1 MASPDLL
8 APHTPTPKRPQRS
21 RSSLA
26 VAATPSPSGL
36 NPAHSPLPDE
46 GTDPPSSRSSLR
58 SGRPYLPKD
67 TGIPPGRG
75 RRLFP
80 PTASSSNTCTPSQ
93 KSSGVAARTHPSL
106 SPIQSSQK
114 GHSSPL
120 DSSHHNQTPSEDH
133 ALDQPF
139 SLPPDHEQWAKTY
152 MGSPAPPPPSTRQ
165 QESTIPQPPQ
175 AATSPFFR
183 TWFSR
188 TLESHVSG
196 FRSPDLV
203 SEAVPIGPIEPGAH
217 TAPRS
222 TTLVSNNP
230 LDPIT
235 ETNMT
240 PATAAYHHFANQM
253 TREYAV
259 RRPSTKLCIAADCP
273 LVGIRHFQGVYVH
286 NNVPAP
292 NPLRSVFGMSNP
304 PPGVWQAILKGTLEQ
319 GTRDDAKMISGF
331 IRHHVVA
338 ARFSVVPDGNFAWG
352 DEDVFQAEGGV
363 SPVVELPVMALPLRV
378 KFDVLPN
385 LPVALHAGD
394 SDDLGDHRVRGIS
407 DMRVSTVKGS
417 ANEKKGQG
425 TVDPRMLLE
434 TN

>member
-8 APHTPTPKRPQRS
+8 ALHTPTPKRPQRS

-93 KSSGVAARTHPSL
+93 KSSGVAARTHPSV

-114 GHSSPL
+114 GDSSPL
-120 DSSHHNQTPSEDH
+120 GSSHHNQSPSDNY

-139 SLPPDHEQWAKTY
+139 GLPPEHEQWAKTY
-152 MGSPAPPPPSTRQ
+152 MGSPAPPPPSTHQ
-165 QESTIPQPPQ
+165 QEPTIPQPPPP
-175 AATSPFFR
+175 ATSPFFR
-183 TWFSR
+183 AWFSR

-196 FRSPDLV
+196 FRSPNLV
-203 SEAVPIGPIEPGAH
+203 SEAVPIGAIAPGAH

-222 TTLVSNNP
+222 TTLVSNNS

-235 ETNMT
+235 EINMK
-240 PATAAYHHFANQM
+240 PATVAYHHFANRT
-253 TREYAV
+253 TRDYA
-259 RRPSTKLCIAADCP
+259 
-273 LVGIRHFQGVYVH
+273 GIYVH
-286 NNVPAP
+286 DNVPAP
-292 NPLRSVFGMSNP
+292 NPLPSVFGTSNP
-304 PPGVWQAILKGTLEQ
+304 PPGVWQAILRGTLEQ
-319 GTRDDAKMISGF
+319 GTRDDAKMIAGF
-331 IRHHVVA
+331 IRNHVDA

-352 DEDVFQAEGGV
+352 NEYVFQGEGGA

-385 LPVALHAGD
+385 LPVALQAGD
-394 SDDLGDHRVRGIS
+394 SVDLGDHRVCGNS
-407 DMRVSTVKGS
+407 GMRVSTVKGS

-425 TVDPRMLLE
+425 TVDPRTLLQI
-434 TN
+434 N